1 MDCKKPKY
9 NPKLWNNI
17 DDKSKKYTNCY
28 SYAMNRIEGNRT
40 NKLQPG
46 FLSNSKYSNYTCE
59 EISQKIINDNPS
71 IKRSSKY
78 DETPCGYYKIV
89 LLIDNIDKKDYH
101 FYRQDINGNWSHK
114 LGPNNVSNLDASG
127 NILNNIEL
135 NNHNYDNFNYNIFC
149 GYFLIPYK
157 EISYY

>member
-78 DETPCGYYKIV
+78 DETPCGYYKI
-89 LLIDNIDKKDYH
+89 
-101 FYRQDINGNWSHK
+101 
-114 LGPNNVSNLDASG
+114 
-127 NILNNIEL
+127 
-135 NNHNYDNFNYNIFC
+135 
-149 GYFLIPYK
+149 
-157 EISYY
+157 